1 MYLWVKLPIVIKR
14 HSKADTPVAAAYTA
28 RGNFSVSQFTWY
40 LLGAASFIKVTP
52 TSTIDVFRILHDGIP
67 KSAVDH
73 FSQFLDI
80 PMTLMAP
87 LLNMSYKTLIR
98 KKEDEKLEDYVSSH
112 MYEIAA
118 TYAMAFG
125 IFQDAGKVTRWFNKE
140 NKALNNQKPFDLLNT
155 PTGIKLVTQVL
166 GRLEEGVYS

>member
-1 MYLWVKLPIVIKR
+1 MIRK
-14 HSKADTPVAAAYTA
+14 HSKEGAAVASAAAYTA
-28 RGNFSVSQFTWY
+28 RGNFSVSRFTWQ
-40 LLGAASFIKVTP
+40 LLGAGSFIKVTP
-52 TSTIDVFRILHDGIP
+52 TSTIDVFRILHEGIP